1 MNWSMFVLAILAFIH
16 QNNYFGWNAK
26 PQSDAEIVAD
36 LITILIFA
44 LSFMG
49 SKQS

>member
-1 MNWSMFVLAILAFIH
+1 MNWYVLAFAVSAFVY

-26 PQSDAEIVAD
+26 PQSDAELIAD

-44 LSFMG
+44 LAFLEV
-49 SKQS
+49 KK

>member
-1 MNWSMFVLAILAFIH
+1 MNWYVLAFAVSAFVH

-26 PQSDAEIVAD
+26 PQSDAELIAD

-44 LSFMG
+44 LAFLEV
-49 SKQS
+49 KK